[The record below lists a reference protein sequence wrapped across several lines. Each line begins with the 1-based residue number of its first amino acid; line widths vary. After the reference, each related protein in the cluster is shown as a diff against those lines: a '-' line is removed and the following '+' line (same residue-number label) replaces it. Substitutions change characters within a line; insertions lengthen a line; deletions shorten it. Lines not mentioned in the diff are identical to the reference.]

1 MNSVR
6 NPFHAHTTVATEPT
20 PGEVLLLEDPQ
31 LGESVERWEGDREA
45 EKYANLPLL
54 PSGNRMGPDGFLQ
67 DEQKVLIK

>member
-20 PGEVLLLEDPQ
+20 PGEVLLVEDPQ
-31 LGESVERWEGDREA
+31 IGESVERWEGDREA

-54 PSGNRMGPDGFLQ
+54 P
-67 DEQKVLIK
+67 